1 MAVLGIDIGGSGIKG
16 RLVDPTTGELVS
28 DRFKILTPQPSTP
41 EAVAGVVFKM
51 VRHFEYG
58 GPVGC
63 TFPAVVKDG
72 VALSAAN
79 VDQAWI
85 GTDADALFEEKTGL
99 DFTVLN
105 DADAAGIAEMA
116 HGAGR
121 GRKGVVIL
129 LTFGTGIGSAV
140 FVDGRLFP
148 NTELGHLHFAGLESA
163 EDWAAASVKKSEKLT
178 WKSWTLRVNDY
189 LAHVERLFSP
199 DLFIVGGG
207 VSQKMEKWE
216 KWLKVSAE
224 LVPAQLANEAG
235 IVGAA
240 MAAAYSD

>member
-41 EAVAGVVFKM
+41 EAVAGAVFKM

-79 VDQAWI
+79 VDEAWI
-85 GTDADALFEEKTGL
+85 GTDAEALFEDKTGL

-148 NTELGHLHFAGLESA
+148 NTELGHLHFAGLDSA
-163 EDWAAASVKKSEKLT
+163 EDWAAASVKKSENLT
-178 WKSWTLRVNDY
+178 WKSWALRVNDY

>member
-16 RLVDPTTGELVS
+16 RLVDPTSGELVS

-41 EAVAGVVFKM
+41 DAVAGVVFKM

-63 TFPAVVKDG
+63 TFPAIVKNG
-72 VALSAAN
+72 VTLSAAN
-79 VDQAWI
+79 VDPAWI
-85 GTDADALFEEKTGL
+85 GTDAASLFRDKTSL
-99 DFTVLN
+99 PFTVLN

-121 GRKGVVIL
+121 GHTGVVML
-129 LTFGTGIGSAV
+129 LTFGTGIGSAL
-140 FVDGRLFP
+140 FVDGRLLP
-148 NTELGHLHFAGLESA
+148 NTELGHLHFAGLESV
-163 EDWAAASVKKSEKLT
+163 EDWAAASVKKAEKLS
-178 WKSWTLRVNDY
+178 WKKWTLRVNDY
-189 LAHVERLFSP
+189 LAHLDKLFSP
-199 DLFIVGGG
+199 DLFILGGG
-207 VSQKMEKWE
+207 VSRKMEQWE
-216 KWLKVSAE
+216 RWLKTPVE
-224 LVPAQLANEAG
+224 LVPAQLANDAG